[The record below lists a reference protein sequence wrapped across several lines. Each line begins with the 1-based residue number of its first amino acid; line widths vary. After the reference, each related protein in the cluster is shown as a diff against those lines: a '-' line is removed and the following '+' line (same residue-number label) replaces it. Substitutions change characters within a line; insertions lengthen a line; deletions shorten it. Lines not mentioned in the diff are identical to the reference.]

1 MNRFV
6 KAVCAAGA
14 AFAASMSFVGMAH
27 ADDGQVSIQV
37 SGTDALLA
45 KVRVALLDAT
55 GTDVAPTS
63 CTSDLS
69 PELLTI
75 TCTGLADGAYK
86 AVVVAPRTG
95 IAVTEFCSPA
105 DPSLDPEPD
114 GTIRLRPDANVFICT
129 KTVTVTQQSSEATM
143 PSGGML
149 PALGASWALTALA
162 ALVLAVG
169 SGLSLAARRPVR

>member
-6 KAVCAAGA
+6 KAVCATGIALVG
-14 AFAASMSFVGMAH
+14 SMSFNTVAH
-27 ADDGQVSIQV
+27 AADGQVSIQV
-37 SGTDALLA
+37 SGTDALLT
-45 KVRVALLDAT
+45 KVRVALLDAA
-55 GTDVAPTS
+55 GVDVAPAS

-69 PELLTI
+69 PGLLTI
-75 TCTGLADGAYK
+75 TCTGLADGTYRA
-86 AVVVAPRTG
+86 AVVAPRTG

-114 GTIRLRPDANVFICT
+114 GTIRLRPEASIFLCT
-129 KTVTVTQQSSEATM
+129 KTVTATQQSSEATM
-143 PSGGML
+143 PAGGML

-169 SGLSLAARRPVR
+169 SGLSWAARRPVR